1 MIIDRLNPRK
11 LIWLAII
18 LMVMGVAIPFLMVI
32 HVLDPLLR
40 WNSTIYLI
48 LNFVAYFFQIL
59 GFILGIIGIAIY
71 TRRNKHRE

>member
-11 LIWLAII
+11 LIWSAII
-18 LMVMGVAIPFLMVI
+18 LMVMGVAIPFLMII

-48 LNFVAYFFQIL
+48 LNFVAYLFQIL

>member
-32 HVLDPLLR
+32 HVLDPLLK

>member
-11 LIWLAII
+11 LIWSAII

>member
-11 LIWLAII
+11 LIWSAII

-48 LNFVAYFFQIL
+48 LNFVACFFQIL

>member
-11 LIWLAII
+11 LIWSAII

-59 GFILGIIGIAIY
+59 GFILGIICIAIY

>member
-11 LIWLAII
+11 LIWSAII

-32 HVLDPLLR
+32 HVLDPLLK

>member
-11 LIWLAII
+11 LIWSAII
-18 LMVMGVAIPFLMVI
+18 LMVMGVALPFLMVI